1 MSGLGAAAEPPR
13 WPPGSSSSGGGKGA
27 GAAGAA
33 GRERPRV
40 GAGGSGRWR
49 EGREGAAPPPPPP
62 RDPAALRGR
71 GGRPPRGARWGCGG
85 CHVARSPAPQ
95 PLCFLPLAEVFLPEQ
110 TRAAAPVDF
119 LQELPSYRT
128 ALRRRGGGQERR
140 AAPQGPAGLR
150 AAEAWGLEQEGG
162 EPAARPAREHPLS
175 MAEKRRLRD
184 CLQADIKCFS
194 GWKQWNRTS
203 SKSLKKVLNEVK
215 ELSSYLELWRHD
227 IHSIEGK
234 FGTGIQSY
242 FSFLRF
248 LVLLNFI
255 IFILMFSFVTLPTII
270 SNYGIF
276 NSSFAKIPPRNI
288 EPHCTVYKPSG
299 DKGLVYFY
307 TYLKDLLSG
316 TGFLEVTSL
325 FYGYYTIDAAWLS
338 ILRYNLPLAYLL
350 ATFAYLALSLL
361 WIIKRSVEGFKQNL
375 VHTEDQFQS
384 YCNKVFAGWD
394 FCITDPNAARLKHRS
409 LQYELQTDLEEERLK
424 QKIADRTMKEK
435 LRIYS
440 LRIFINIIVFAVL
453 SGCFYSI
460 YKATVFSQ
468 ENSSNDSNTNF
479 QANLLVQYLPSMV
492 ITLANFTAPQIFS
505 FLIRFEDYS
514 PAFEIRLTL
523 MRCVFV
529 RLANIGVLLFSLW
542 SQIYCATDNCNAC
555 GYNYELYPCWE
566 SEVGQEM
573 YKLMIFDFIIILAVT
588 LFVDFPRKLLVTHC
602 SCKPVQWCG
611 LREFGISDNVLE
623 IIYGQT
629 ICWIGTFF
637 SPLLPAIATIKYFII
652 FYIKKIS
659 LIHTCKPAARPIR
672 ASSSNFFFLVV
683 LLIGLLLAFIPLGIS
698 IAHIPSSKACG
709 PFRSFNTSWA
719 VVPDTILGF
728 PTGLQQVLYGIAS
741 EAFAVPFF
749 MVICLV
755 MFYFIALAGAHKR
768 VVEQLREQL
777 VMESRDKL
785 FLIRKITEAQR
796 HP

>member
-1 MSGLGAAAEPPR
+1 MSGLGAAAEPPGWR
-13 WPPGSSSSGGGKGA
+13 LGSGSS
-27 GAAGAA
+27 
-33 GRERPRV
+33 
-40 GAGGSGRWR
+40 
-49 EGREGAAPPPPPP
+49 
-62 RDPAALRGR
+62 
-71 GGRPPRGARWGCGG
+71 
-85 CHVARSPAPQ
+85 
-95 PLCFLPLAEVFLPEQ
+95 EVFLPEE
-110 TRAAAPVDF
+110 TRGAAPVDF
-119 LQELPSYRT
+119 LQELPSYQS
-128 ALRRRGGGQERR
+128 ALRRRAAGGGTQERR
-140 AAPQGPAGLR
+140 AAPQGSAGLR
-150 AAEAWGLEQEGG
+150 GAEARGPEQEGG
-162 EPAARPAREHPLS
+162 ERAARPAREYPLS
-175 MAEKRRLRD
+175 IAEKRRLRD
-184 CLQADIKCFS
+184 CQQADIKYLS
-194 GWKQWNRTS
+194 GWKQWKRTS

-255 IFILMFSFVTLPTII
+255 IFILMFSFVTLPSII
-270 SNYGIF
+270 SKYGIF
-276 NSSFAKIPPRNI
+276 NSSFAKIPLENI
-288 EPHCTVYKPSG
+288 APHCTVYKPN
-299 DKGLVYFY
+299 DNKGLVYFY

-338 ILRYNLPLAYLL
+338 VLRYNLPLAYLL

-375 VHTEDQFQS
+375 VHAEDQFQS

-394 FCITDPNAARLKHRS
+394 FCITDPHAARLKHRS
-409 LQYELQTDLEEERLK
+409 LQYELQGISD
-424 QKIADRTMKEK
+424 
-435 LRIYS
+435 
-440 LRIFINIIVFAVL
+440 
-453 SGCFYSI
+453 
-460 YKATVFSQ
+460 
-468 ENSSNDSNTNF
+468 TNF
-479 QANLLVQYLPSMV
+479 QANLLVQYLPSIV
-492 ITLANFTAPQIFS
+492 ITLANFIAPQIFS
-505 FLIRFEDYS
+505 FLIGFEDYS

-542 SQIYCATDNCNAC
+542 SQISYCATDKCKAC

-588 LFVDFPRKLLVTHC
+588 LFLDFPRMLLVTHC

-611 LREFGISDNVLE
+611 LQEFGISDNVLE

-659 LIHTCKPAARPIR
+659 LIHTRKPAARPVR

-719 VVPDTILGF
+719 VVPATILGF
-728 PTGLQQVLYGIAS
+728 PTGLQRVLHGIAS

-777 VMESRDKL
+777 AMESRDKL

>member
-1 MSGLGAAAEPPR
+1 MSGLGAAAEPPG
-13 WPPGSSSSGGGKGA
+13 WLQGSS
-27 GAAGAA
+27 
-33 GRERPRV
+33 
-40 GAGGSGRWR
+40 
-49 EGREGAAPPPPPP
+49 
-62 RDPAALRGR
+62 
-71 GGRPPRGARWGCGG
+71 
-85 CHVARSPAPQ
+85 
-95 PLCFLPLAEVFLPEQ
+95 EVFLPEEPG
-110 TRAAAPVDF
+110 ASAPVGF
-119 LQELPSYRT
+119 LQQLPSYQT
-128 ALRRRGGGQERR
+128 ALRRRNAPGAGTQGRC
-140 AAPQGPAGLR
+140 AAPLGSGGR
-150 AAEAWGLEQEGG
+150 RGAEAWGPEQEGG
-162 EPAARPAREHPLS
+162 EREARPAREYPLS
-175 MAEKRRLRD
+175 IAEKRRLRD
-184 CLQADIKCFS
+184 LQQADTKYLS
-194 GWKQWNRTS
+194 GWKQWKRASN
-203 SKSLKKVLNEVK
+203 KSLRKVLNEVK

-255 IFILMFSFVTLPTII
+255 MFILMFSFVTFPSII
-270 SNYGIF
+270 SKYGIF
-276 NSSFAKIPPRNI
+276 NSTFAKIPPQNT
-288 EPHCTVYKPSG
+288 EPHCTVYTPSG
-299 DKGLVYFY
+299 NKGLIYFY

-325 FYGYYTIDAAWLS
+325 FYGYYTIHTAWFS
-338 ILRYNLPLAYLL
+338 ILSYNLPLAYLL
-350 ATFAYLALSLL
+350 ATFAYLALSFI
-361 WIIKRSVEGFKQNL
+361 WIIKRSVEGFKQSL
-375 VHTEDQFQS
+375 VHDEDQFQS

-424 QKIADRTMKEK
+424 RKIADRTVKEK

-440 LRIFINIIVFAVL
+440 LRIFINIIVIAVL

-460 YKATVFSQ
+460 YRATVFSQ
-468 ENSSNDSNTNF
+468 ENSNDISNMNF
-479 QANLLVQYLPSMV
+479 QANLLVQYLPSIV
-492 ITLANFTAPQIFS
+492 ITLANFIAPQIFS

-542 SQIYCATDNCNAC
+542 SQISYCDTDECKAC
-555 GYNYELYPCWE
+555 GYNYKLYPCWE
-566 SEVGQEM
+566 TEVGQEM
-573 YKLMIFDFIIILAVT
+573 YKLMIFDFMIILAVT

-602 SCKPVQWCG
+602 SCKPVQWYG
-611 LREFGISDNVLE
+611 LQEFRISDNVLE

-637 SPLLPAIATIKYFII
+637 SPLLPAIATVKYFII
-652 FYIKKIS
+652 FYIKKIN

-672 ASSSNFFFLVV
+672 ASSSNFFFLLV
-683 LLIGLLLAFIPLGIS
+683 LLIGLVLAFIPLGIS

-709 PFRSFNTSWA
+709 PFKSFNTSWE

-728 PTGLQQVLYGIAS
+728 PTGLQQVLHGIAS

-749 MVICLV
+749 VVICLI
-755 MFYFIALAGAHKR
+755 MFYLMALAGAHKR

-777 VMESRDKL
+777 VLESRDKL
-785 FLIRKITEAQR
+785 FLIRKITEAQG

>member
-1 MSGLGAAAEPPR
+1 
-13 WPPGSSSSGGGKGA
+13 
-27 GAAGAA
+27 
-33 GRERPRV
+33 
-40 GAGGSGRWR
+40 
-49 EGREGAAPPPPPP
+49 
-62 RDPAALRGR
+62 
-71 GGRPPRGARWGCGG
+71 
-85 CHVARSPAPQ
+85 
-95 PLCFLPLAEVFLPEQ
+95 
-110 TRAAAPVDF
+110 
-119 LQELPSYRT
+119 
-128 ALRRRGGGQERR
+128 
-140 AAPQGPAGLR
+140 
-150 AAEAWGLEQEGG
+150 
-162 EPAARPAREHPLS
+162 
-175 MAEKRRLRD
+175 D
-184 CLQADIKCFS
+184 CQQADIKYLS
-194 GWKQWNRTS
+194 GWKQWKRTS

-215 ELSSYLELWRHD
+215 ELSSYLKLWRHD

-255 IFILMFSFVTLPTII
+255 IFILMFSFVTLPSII
-270 SNYGIF
+270 SKYGIF
-276 NSSFAKIPPRNI
+276 NSSFAKIPLENI
-288 EPHCTVYKPSG
+288 APHCTVYKPN
-299 DKGLVYFY
+299 DNKGLVYFY

-338 ILRYNLPLAYLL
+338 VLRYNLPLAYLL

-375 VHTEDQFQS
+375 VHAEDQFQS

-394 FCITDPNAARLKHRS
+394 FCITDPHAARLKHRS

-424 QKIADRTMKEK
+424 RKIADRTMKEK

-440 LRIFINIIVFAVL
+440 LRIFINIIVLAVL

-460 YKATVFSQ
+460 YRATVFSQ
-468 ENSSNDSNTNF
+468 ENSNVSIGHDIRTD
-479 QANLLVQYLPSMV
+479 ANLLVQYLPSIV
-492 ITLANFTAPQIFS
+492 ITLANFIAPQIFS
-505 FLIRFEDYS
+505 FLIGFEDYS

-542 SQIYCATDNCNAC
+542 SQISYCATDKCKAC

-588 LFVDFPRKLLVTHC
+588 LFLDFPRMLLVTHC

-611 LREFGISDNVLE
+611 LQEFGISDNVLE

-659 LIHTCKPAARPIR
+659 LMHTRKPAARPVR

-719 VVPDTILGF
+719 VVPATILGF
-728 PTGLQQVLYGIAS
+728 PTGLQQVLHGIAS

-777 VMESRDKL
+777 AMVRFDPL
-785 FLIRKITEAQR
+785 FCTPKV
-796 HP
+796 

>member
-1 MSGLGAAAEPPR
+1 
-13 WPPGSSSSGGGKGA
+13 
-27 GAAGAA
+27 
-33 GRERPRV
+33 
-40 GAGGSGRWR
+40 
-49 EGREGAAPPPPPP
+49 
-62 RDPAALRGR
+62 RDF
-71 GGRPPRGARWGCGG
+71 
-85 CHVARSPAPQ
+85 Q
-95 PLCFLPLAEVFLPEQ
+95 
-110 TRAAAPVDF
+110 
-119 LQELPSYRT
+119 
-128 ALRRRGGGQERR
+128 
-140 AAPQGPAGLR
+140 
-150 AAEAWGLEQEGG
+150 
-162 EPAARPAREHPLS
+162 
-175 MAEKRRLRD
+175 
-184 CLQADIKCFS
+184 QADTKRLS
-194 GWKQWNRTS
+194 VWKQWKRSS
-203 SKSLKKVLNEVK
+203 SKSLRKLLSEAR
-215 ELSSYLELWRHD
+215 ELSAYLELWRHT

-255 IFILMFSFVTLPTII
+255 MFILMFSFVTLPTVF
-270 SNYGIF
+270 SRYGIF
-276 NSSFAKIPPRNI
+276 NSSIAKIPLENTG
-288 EPHCTVYKPSG
+288 PHCTVYKPSG
-299 DKGLVYFY
+299 NKGLVYFY

-325 FYGYYTIDAAWLS
+325 FYGYYTIDAVWIS
-338 ILRYNLPLAYLL
+338 IMSYNLPLGYLL
-350 ATFAYLALSLL
+350 ATFAYLGFSLI

-375 VHTEDQFQS
+375 VHSEDQFQS

-394 FCITDPNAARLKHRS
+394 FCITDPNAARLKQRS
-409 LQYELQTDLEEERLK
+409 LQYELQTDLEEERLRR
-424 QKIADRTMKEK
+424 KIADRTTKDK

-440 LRIFINIIVFAVL
+440 LRILINIIAIAVL

-460 YKATVFSQ
+460 YRATVFSQ
-468 ENSSNDSNTNF
+468 ENSNVSIRRNIRTTST
-479 QANLLVQYLPSMV
+479 NLLVQYLPSMV
-492 ITLANFTAPQIFS
+492 ITLANFVAPQIFS
-505 FLIRFEDYS
+505 LLIRFEDYS

-542 SQIYCATDNCNAC
+542 GQISYCDSDKCKAC

-566 SEVGQEM
+566 SDVGQEM
-573 YKLMIFDFIIILAVT
+573 YKLMIFDLIMILATT
-588 LFVDFPRKLLVTHC
+588 LFVEFPRKLLVTHC

-611 LREFGISDNVLE
+611 LQEFRISDNVLE

-683 LLIGLLLAFIPLGIS
+683 LLIGLVLAFIPVGIS
-698 IAHIPSSKACG
+698 IALIPSSKACG

-728 PTGLQQVLYGIAS
+728 PTVLQQVLHGIAS

-749 MVICLV
+749 MVICLI
-755 MFYFIALAGAHKR
+755 MFYCIALAGAHKR

-777 VMESRDKL
+777 VLESRDKM

-796 HP
+796 QS

>member
-1 MSGLGAAAEPPR
+1 
-13 WPPGSSSSGGGKGA
+13 
-27 GAAGAA
+27 
-33 GRERPRV
+33 
-40 GAGGSGRWR
+40 
-49 EGREGAAPPPPPP
+49 
-62 RDPAALRGR
+62 
-71 GGRPPRGARWGCGG
+71 
-85 CHVARSPAPQ
+85 
-95 PLCFLPLAEVFLPEQ
+95 EVFLPEEP
-110 TRAAAPVDF
+110 RAAAPVDF
-119 LQELPSYRT
+119 LQELPSYQS
-128 ALRRRGGGQERR
+128 ALRRRAAAGGTQERR
-140 AAPQGPAGLR
+140 AAPRGSAGLR
-150 AAEAWGLEQEGG
+150 AAEARGPEQEGG
-162 EPAARPAREHPLS
+162 ELAARPAREYPLTI
-175 MAEKRRLRD
+175 AEKRRLRD
-184 CLQADIKCFS
+184 CQQADIKYIS
-194 GWKQWNRTS
+194 GWKQWKRTS
-203 SKSLKKVLNEVK
+203 SKSLKKVLNEVR
-215 ELSSYLELWRHD
+215 ELFSRLELWRSD
-227 IHSIEGK
+227 IRSIEGK

-248 LVLLNFI
+248 LVLLNLI
-255 IFILMFSFVTLPTII
+255 IFILMFSFVTFPSII
-270 SNYGIF
+270 SEYGIF
-276 NSSFAKIPPRNI
+276 NSSFAKISPKNI

-299 DKGLVYFY
+299 NMGLVYFY

-325 FYGYYTIDAAWLS
+325 FYGYYTIDAVWLS
-338 ILRYNLPLAYLL
+338 SPRYNLPLAYLL
-350 ATFAYLALSLL
+350 TTFAYLALSLL

-375 VHTEDQFQS
+375 VHDEDQFQS

-394 FCITDPNAARLKHRS
+394 FCITDPRAAWLKHRS

-424 QKIADRTMKEK
+424 RKIADRTMKEK

-440 LRIFINIIVFAVL
+440 LRIFINIIVIAVL
-453 SGCFYSI
+453 SGCFYCI
-460 YKATVFSQ
+460 YRATVFSQ
-468 ENSSNDSNTNF
+468 ENSNVSIGHDDVSNTNF
-479 QANLLVQYLPSMV
+479 QANLLVQYLPSIV
-492 ITLANFTAPQIFS
+492 ITLANFIAPQIFS

-542 SQIYCATDNCNAC
+542 SQISYCATDECKAC

-573 YKLMIFDFIIILAVT
+573 YKLMIFDFIIILAGT

-611 LREFGISDNVLE
+611 LQEFGISDNVLE
-623 IIYGQT
+623 IVYGQT

-637 SPLLPAIATIKYFII
+637 SPLLPAIATIKYFFI

-659 LIHTCKPAARPIR
+659 LIHTRKPAARPIR
-672 ASSSNFFFLVV
+672 ASSSNCFFLVV
-683 LLIGLLLAFIPLGIS
+683 LLIGLVLAFIPLGIS

-728 PTGLQQVLYGIAS
+728 PTGLQQVLHGIAS

-749 MVICLV
+749 MVVCLI

-768 VVEQLREQL
+768 VVEQLRQQL
-777 VMESRDKL
+777 VMVRFDPL
-785 FLIRKITEAQR
+785 FCTPKV
-796 HP
+796 

>member
-1 MSGLGAAAEPPR
+1 MSGLGAASEPPGWR
-13 WPPGSSSSGGGKGA
+13 QGSS
-27 GAAGAA
+27 
-33 GRERPRV
+33 
-40 GAGGSGRWR
+40 
-49 EGREGAAPPPPPP
+49 
-62 RDPAALRGR
+62 
-71 GGRPPRGARWGCGG
+71 
-85 CHVARSPAPQ
+85 
-95 PLCFLPLAEVFLPEQ
+95 EVFAPEE
-110 TRAAAPVDF
+110 TRAAAPVGF
-119 LQELPSYRT
+119 LQQLPSYQS
-128 ALRRRGGGQERR
+128 ARRRRSAPGGGTQERR
-140 AAPQGPAGLR
+140 AAPQGSVRRRGS
-150 AAEAWGLEQEGG
+150 EARGPEREEDDQ
-162 EPAARPAREHPLS
+162 AARPAREYPLS
-175 MAEKRRLRD
+175 IAEKRRLRD
-184 CLQADIKCFS
+184 WQQADTKYLS
-194 GWKQWNRTS
+194 GWKQWKRAS
-203 SKSLKKVLNEVK
+203 SKSVKKVLNEAK
-215 ELSSYLELWRHD
+215 ELSSYLQLWRRD

-248 LVLLNFI
+248 LVLLNFV
-255 IFILMFSFVTLPTII
+255 IFILMFSFVTLPSII
-270 SNYGIF
+270 SKYEIF
-276 NSSFAKIPPRNI
+276 NSTFAKIPPQNT
-288 EPHCTVYKPSG
+288 EAHCTVYTPSG
-299 DKGLVYFY
+299 NKGLVSFY

-316 TGFLEVTSL
+316 TGFLEVTRL
-325 FYGYYTIDAAWLS
+325 FYGYYTIDAAWFS

-350 ATFAYLALSLL
+350 ATFAYLALSFL

-375 VHTEDQFQS
+375 VHDEDQFQS

-409 LQYELQTDLEEERLK
+409 LLYELQTDLEEERLK
-424 QKIADRTMKEK
+424 RKIADRTVKEK

-440 LRIFINIIVFAVL
+440 LRIFINIIVLAVL

-460 YKATVFSQ
+460 SRATVFSQ
-468 ENSSNDSNTNF
+468 ENSNDISNVNF
-479 QANLLVQYLPSMV
+479 QANLLVQYLPSV
-492 ITLANFTAPQIFS
+492 TITLANFIAPQIFS

-523 MRCVFV
+523 LRCVFV

-542 SQIYCATDNCNAC
+542 SQISYCATDECKAC

-566 SEVGQEM
+566 TEVGQEM

-588 LFVDFPRKLLVTHC
+588 LFVDFPRKLLVDHC
-602 SCKPVQWCG
+602 SWKPVQWFG
-611 LREFGISDNVLE
+611 LQEFGISDNVLG
-623 IIYGQT
+623 IVYGQT

-659 LIHTCKPAARPIR
+659 LIRTCKPSARPIR

-683 LLIGLLLAFIPLGIS
+683 LLIGLILAFIPLGIS
-698 IAHIPSSKACG
+698 IAYIPSSKACG
-709 PFRSFNTSWA
+709 PFMSFNTSWE
-719 VVPDTILGF
+719 VVPDTVLGF
-728 PTGLQQVLYGIAS
+728 PTGLQQVIYGIAS

-755 MFYFIALAGAHKR
+755 MFYFMALAGAHKR

-796 HP
+796 CP

>member
-1 MSGLGAAAEPPR
+1 MEQDQAA
-13 WPPGSSSSGGGKGA
+13 
-27 GAAGAA
+27 
-33 GRERPRV
+33 
-40 GAGGSGRWR
+40 
-49 EGREGAAPPPPPP
+49 
-62 RDPAALRGR
+62 
-71 GGRPPRGARWGCGG
+71 
-85 CHVARSPAPQ
+85 
-95 PLCFLPLAEVFLPEQ
+95 
-110 TRAAAPVDF
+110 
-119 LQELPSYRT
+119 
-128 ALRRRGGGQERR
+128 
-140 AAPQGPAGLR
+140 
-150 AAEAWGLEQEGG
+150 QEG
-162 EPAARPAREHPLS
+162 EEVAARPAREYPLS
-175 MAEKRRLRD
+175 IAEKRRLRD
-184 CLQADIKCFS
+184 CQQADIRYLS
-194 GWKQWNRTS
+194 GWKQWKRTS

-215 ELSSYLELWRHD
+215 ELSSYLKLWRHD

-255 IFILMFSFVTLPTII
+255 IFILMFSFVILPSVI
-270 SNYGIF
+270 SKYGVF
-276 NSSFAKIPPRNI
+276 NSSFAKIPPKNI

-299 DKGLVYFY
+299 NKGLVYFY
-307 TYLKDLLSG
+307 TYLEDLFSG

-325 FYGYYTIDAAWLS
+325 FYGYYTIDAAWIS
-338 ILRYNLPLAYLL
+338 MLRYNLPLAYLL
-350 ATFAYLALSLL
+350 ATFAYLALSLI
-361 WIIKRSVEGFKQNL
+361 WILKRSVEGFRQNL
-375 VHTEDQFQS
+375 VHAEDQFQS

-440 LRIFINIIVFAVL
+440 LRIFINIIVIAVL

-460 YKATVFSQ
+460 YRATVFSQ
-468 ENSSNDSNTNF
+468 ENSSDVSNMNS
-479 QANLLVQYLPSMV
+479 QANLLVQYLPSIV
-492 ITLANFTAPQIFS
+492 ITLANFIAPQIFS

-523 MRCVFV
+523 MRCIFV

-542 SQIYCATDNCNAC
+542 SQISYCATDECKAC

-573 YKLMIFDFIIILAVT
+573 YKLMIFDFMIIVAAV
-588 LFVDFPRKLLVTHC
+588 LFMGFPRKLLVTHC
-602 SCKPVQWCG
+602 SWKLVQWWG
-611 LREFGISDNVLE
+611 VQEFGISDNVLE

-659 LIHTCKPAARPIR
+659 LIHTCKPAARPVR

-683 LLIGLLLAFIPLGIS
+683 LLIGLFLAFIPLGIS

-709 PFRSFNTSWA
+709 PFRNFNTSWA
-719 VVPDTILGF
+719 VVPDTIREF

-749 MVICLV
+749 MVICLI

-777 VMESRDKL
+777 VLEGRDKL
-785 FLIRKITEAQR
+785 FLIRKIAEAQR

>member
-1 MSGLGAAAEPPR
+1 
-13 WPPGSSSSGGGKGA
+13 
-27 GAAGAA
+27 
-33 GRERPRV
+33 
-40 GAGGSGRWR
+40 
-49 EGREGAAPPPPPP
+49 
-62 RDPAALRGR
+62 
-71 GGRPPRGARWGCGG
+71 
-85 CHVARSPAPQ
+85 
-95 PLCFLPLAEVFLPEQ
+95 
-110 TRAAAPVDF
+110 
-119 LQELPSYRT
+119 
-128 ALRRRGGGQERR
+128 
-140 AAPQGPAGLR
+140 
-150 AAEAWGLEQEGG
+150 
-162 EPAARPAREHPLS
+162 
-175 MAEKRRLRD
+175 LRD
-184 CLQADIKCFS
+184 CQQADVTYLS
-194 GWKQWNRTS
+194 GWKQWRRAS
-203 SKSLKKVLNEVK
+203 RKSLKKVLNEVK
-215 ELSSYLELWRHD
+215 DLLSYLELWRHD

-248 LVLLNFI
+248 LVLLNFL
-255 IFILMFSFVTLPTII
+255 IFILMFSFVTLPSII
-270 SNYGIF
+270 SKYGMF
-276 NSSFAKIPPRNI
+276 NSSFAKIPPQNI
-288 EPHCTVYKPSG
+288 EPHCTVYIPSG
-299 DKGLVYFY
+299 NKGLVYFY

-325 FYGYYTIDAAWLS
+325 FYGYYTIDAVWLGVLKYDLS
-338 ILRYNLPLAYLL
+338 LAYLL
-350 ATFAYLALSLL
+350 STFAYLALSLL
-361 WIIKRSVEGFKQNL
+361 WIITRSGKGFRQNL
-375 VHTEDQFQS
+375 VHGSDQFQS

-394 FCITDPNAARLKHRS
+394 FGITDPNAAQLKHRS
-409 LQYELQTDLEEERLK
+409 LQYELQTDLEEERLRR
-424 QKIADRTMKEK
+424 KIADRTMKEK

-440 LRIFINIIVFAVL
+440 LRIFINIIVIAVL

-460 YKATVFSQ
+460 YRATVFSQ
-468 ENSSNDSNTNF
+468 ENSNVSIRHDVGTDS
-479 QANLLVQYLPSMV
+479 ANLLVQYLPSMV
-492 ITLANFTAPQIFS
+492 ITLANFIAPQIFS

-542 SQIYCATDNCNAC
+542 SQISYCATDMCKAC

-573 YKLMIFDFIIILAVT
+573 YKLMIFDFIIILAMTV
-588 LFVDFPRKLLVTHC
+588 FVDFPRKLLVTHC

-611 LREFGISDNVLE
+611 LQEFGISDNVLE

-637 SPLLPAIATIKYFII
+637 SPLLPAVATIKYFII

-683 LLIGLLLAFIPLGIS
+683 LLIGLVLAFIPLGIS

-719 VVPDTILGF
+719 VVPATILEF
-728 PTGLQQVLYGIAS
+728 PTGLQQVLYVIAS

-749 MVICLV
+749 MVICLI
-755 MFYFIALAGAHKR
+755 MLYFIALARAHKQ

-777 VMESRDKL
+777 VTVRFNPL
-785 FLIRKITEAQR
+785 FCTPEVS
-796 HP
+796 

>member
-1 MSGLGAAAEPPR
+1 
-13 WPPGSSSSGGGKGA
+13 
-27 GAAGAA
+27 
-33 GRERPRV
+33 
-40 GAGGSGRWR
+40 
-49 EGREGAAPPPPPP
+49 
-62 RDPAALRGR
+62 
-71 GGRPPRGARWGCGG
+71 
-85 CHVARSPAPQ
+85 
-95 PLCFLPLAEVFLPEQ
+95 EVFLPEEL
-110 TRAAAPVDF
+110 RAAAPVDF
-119 LQELPSYRT
+119 LQELPSYQS
-128 ALRRRGGGQERR
+128 ALRRRAAAGGTQERR
-140 AAPQGPAGLR
+140 AAPRGSAGLR
-150 AAEAWGLEQEGG
+150 AAEARGPEQEGG
-162 EPAARPAREHPLS
+162 ELAARPAREYPLTI
-175 MAEKRRLRD
+175 AEKRRLRD
-184 CLQADIKCFS
+184 CQQADIKYIS
-194 GWKQWNRTS
+194 GWKQWKRTS
-203 SKSLKKVLNEVK
+203 SKSLKKVLNEVR
-215 ELSSYLELWRHD
+215 ELLSYLELWRHD

-255 IFILMFSFVTLPTII
+255 IFILMFSFVTLPSII
-270 SNYGIF
+270 SKYGIF
-276 NSSFAKIPPRNI
+276 NSSFAKIPPKNI
-288 EPHCTVYKPSG
+288 EAHCTVYKPSG
-299 DKGLVYFY
+299 NMGLVYFY

-375 VHTEDQFQS
+375 VHDEDQFQS

-394 FCITDPNAARLKHRS
+394 FCITDPNAAQLKHRS

-424 QKIADRTMKEK
+424 RKIADRTMKEK

-440 LRIFINIIVFAVL
+440 LRIFINIIVIAVL

-460 YKATVFSQ
+460 YRATVFSQ
-468 ENSSNDSNTNF
+468 ENSNVSIGHDIRTDSIGA
-479 QANLLVQYLPSMV
+479 ANLLVQYLPSIV
-492 ITLANFTAPQIFS
+492 ITLANFIAPQIFS
-505 FLIRFEDYS
+505 FLIKFEDYS

-542 SQIYCATDNCNAC
+542 SQISYCATDQCKAC

-573 YKLMIFDFIIILAVT
+573 YKLMIFDFIIILAGT

-611 LREFGISDNVLE
+611 LQEFGISDNVLE

-637 SPLLPAIATIKYFII
+637 SPLLPAIATIKYFFI

-659 LIHTCKPAARPIR
+659 LIHTRKPAARPIR

-683 LLIGLLLAFIPLGIS
+683 LLIGLVLAFIPLGIS

-709 PFRSFNTSWA
+709 PFRNFNTSWA

-728 PTGLQQVLYGIAS
+728 PTGLQQVLHGIAS

-749 MVICLV
+749 MVICLI

-777 VMESRDKL
+777 IMVRFDPL
-785 FLIRKITEAQR
+785 FCTPKV
-796 HP
+796 

>member
-1 MSGLGAAAEPPR
+1 
-13 WPPGSSSSGGGKGA
+13 
-27 GAAGAA
+27 
-33 GRERPRV
+33 
-40 GAGGSGRWR
+40 
-49 EGREGAAPPPPPP
+49 
-62 RDPAALRGR
+62 
-71 GGRPPRGARWGCGG
+71 
-85 CHVARSPAPQ
+85 
-95 PLCFLPLAEVFLPEQ
+95 EVFLPEG
-110 TRAAAPVDF
+110 TRAAPPVDF
-119 LQELPSYRT
+119 LQELPSYQS
-128 ALRRRGGGQERR
+128 ALRRRAAAGGTQERR
-140 AAPQGPAGLR
+140 AAPPGAVGPR
-150 AAEAWGLEQEGG
+150 AAEARGPEKEDDEL
-162 EPAARPAREHPLS
+162 AARPAREYPLS
-175 MAEKRRLRD
+175 IAQKRRLRD
-184 CLQADIKCFS
+184 CQQADIKYLS
-194 GWKQWNRTS
+194 GWKQWKRTS
-203 SKSLKKVLNEVK
+203 SKSLKKVLSEAK

-255 IFILMFSFVTLPTII
+255 IFVLMFSFVTLPSII
-270 SNYGIF
+270 SEYGMF
-276 NSSFAKIPPRNI
+276 NSSFAKMLPKNI

-299 DKGLVYFY
+299 NKGLVYFY

-316 TGFLEVTSL
+316 TGFLEMTSL
-325 FYGYYTIDAAWLS
+325 FYGYYTIDAARLS
-338 ILRYNLPLAYLL
+338 VLTYNLPLAYLL
-350 ATFAYLALSLL
+350 TTFAYLALSLI

-375 VHTEDQFQS
+375 VHDEDPFQS

-424 QKIADRTMKEK
+424 QKIADRTMNEK

-440 LRIFINIIVFAVL
+440 LRIFINIIVIAVL

-460 YKATVFSQ
+460 YIATVFSQ
-468 ENSSNDSNTNF
+468 ENSNVSIRCDMRHSLG
-479 QANLLVQYLPSMV
+479 ANLLVQYLPSIV
-492 ITLANFTAPQIFS
+492 ITLANFIAPQIFS

-523 MRCVFV
+523 IRCVFV

-542 SQIYCATDNCNAC
+542 SQISYCDTDECKAC

-611 LREFGISDNVLE
+611 LQEFGISDNVLE

-659 LIHTCKPAARPIR
+659 LIHTRKPAARPIR

-683 LLIGLLLAFIPLGIS
+683 LLIGLVLAFIPLGIS

-709 PFRSFNTSWA
+709 PFRNFNTSWA

-749 MVICLV
+749 MIICLV

-777 VMESRDKL
+777 VMVRFDPL
-785 FLIRKITEAQR
+785 FCTPKVFFVVSVIRHAEEQQFSVFWILGVCTGG
-796 HP
+796 

>member
-1 MSGLGAAAEPPR
+1 
-13 WPPGSSSSGGGKGA
+13 
-27 GAAGAA
+27 
-33 GRERPRV
+33 
-40 GAGGSGRWR
+40 
-49 EGREGAAPPPPPP
+49 
-62 RDPAALRGR
+62 
-71 GGRPPRGARWGCGG
+71 
-85 CHVARSPAPQ
+85 
-95 PLCFLPLAEVFLPEQ
+95 
-110 TRAAAPVDF
+110 AAAPVGF
-119 LQELPSYRT
+119 LQELPSYQS
-128 ALRRRGGGQERR
+128 ALRRRAAAGGTQGRR
-140 AAPQGPAGLR
+140 VAAQGSAGLR
-150 AAEAWGLEQEGG
+150 AAEARGPEQDGG
-162 EPAARPAREHPLS
+162 ELAARPARERPLS
-175 MAEKRRLRD
+175 IAEKRILRD
-184 CLQADIKCFS
+184 CQQTDTKYLSA
-194 GWKQWNRTS
+194 WKQWKRTS
-203 SKSLKKVLNEVK
+203 SKSLKKGLNEVK
-215 ELSSYLELWRHD
+215 EFSSYLELWRHD

-255 IFILMFSFVTLPTII
+255 IFILMFSFVTFPTIV
-270 SNYGIF
+270 SKYGIF
-276 NSSFAKIPPRNI
+276 NSSLATIPPKNI
-288 EPHCTVYKPSG
+288 DPHCTVYKPG
-299 DKGLVYFY
+299 GNKGLVYFY
-307 TYLKDLLSG
+307 IYLKDLLSG

-325 FYGYYTIDAAWLS
+325 FYGYYTIDEARFS

-350 ATFAYLALSLL
+350 ATFAYLALSLI

-375 VHTEDQFQS
+375 VHDEDQFQS

-424 QKIADRTMKEK
+424 RKIADRTMKEK

-440 LRIFINIIVFAVL
+440 LRIFINIIVIAVL

-460 YKATVFSQ
+460 YRATVFSL
-468 ENSSNDSNTNF
+468 ENSIDISNMNS
-479 QANLLVQYLPSMV
+479 QANLLVQYLPSVV
-492 ITLANFTAPQIFS
+492 ITLANFIAPQIFS

-542 SQIYCATDNCNAC
+542 SQISYCATDECKAC

-611 LREFGISDNVLE
+611 LQEFRISDNVLE
-623 IIYGQT
+623 IVYGQT

-719 VVPDTILGF
+719 VVPDTVLGF
-728 PTGLQQVLYGIAS
+728 PTGLQRVLHAIAS

-749 MVICLV
+749 MVVCLI

-777 VMESRDKL
+777 VMESRDKM
-785 FLIRKITEAQR
+785 FLIRKIAEAQR
-796 HP
+796 